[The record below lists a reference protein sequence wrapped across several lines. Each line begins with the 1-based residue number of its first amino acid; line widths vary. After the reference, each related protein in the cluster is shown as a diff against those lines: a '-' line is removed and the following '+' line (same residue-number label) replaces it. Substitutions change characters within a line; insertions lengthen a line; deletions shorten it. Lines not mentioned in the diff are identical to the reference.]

1 MSKTRNKFSPEV
13 RERAVRMVGEHRA
26 DYGSEWEA
34 MTSIASKIG
43 CTAETLRRWCREEA
57 SRRTAPAAQAADDK
71 ARLKLLE
78 REVKELRRANEILRK
93 ASAYFCDG
101 GVRPP
106 RQMMMSF
113 IDTHREDLGIE
124 PICRELAIAPS
135 SYHEHARRLA
145 NPGRRP
151 ARARQD
157 DEMMEQ
163 IKRVHEASSGL
174 YGVRKVWRQL
184 LRDGVAVA
192 RCTVERLMAAMGL
205 VGVRRGKTT
214 VTTVSNPKAPCPLD
228 KVNREFRVERP
239 NALWVVDFSYVHT
252 WAGFVYVAFVIDA
265 YARRIVGWKV
275 STSAT
280 AGFVLDAL
288 EQAIHARRPGPE
300 DGLIH
305 HSDRGVQYLAM
316 NYTQRLA
323 EANLVPSV
331 GSVGDSYDNAL
342 AETINGLYKTEVIW
356 RQRSW
361 PSASAVEMATLRWVD
376 WYNNQRL
383 FGPIGY
389 IPPAEAEANYYAATE
404 TLDMVA

>member
-1 MSKTRNKFSPEV
+1 
-13 RERAVRMVGEHRA
+13 
-26 DYGSEWEA
+26 
-34 MTSIASKIG
+34 
-43 CTAETLRRWCREEA
+43 
-57 SRRTAPAAQAADDK
+57 
-71 ARLKLLE
+71 
-78 REVKELRRANEILRK
+78 
-93 ASAYFCDG
+93 
-101 GVRPP
+101 
-106 RQMMMSF
+106 MSF
-113 IDTHREDLGIE
+113 IDSHREDLGIE
-124 PICRELAIAPS
+124 PICREAQATGLPGEGPKAEPIAPS

-145 NPGRRP
+145 DPGRRP
-151 ARARQD
+151 ARARRD
-157 DEMMEQ
+157 DEIKAQ

-174 YGVRKVWRQL
+174 YGARKVWHQL

-205 VGVRRGKTT
+205 AGVRRGKTT

-239 NALWVVDFSYVHT
+239 NALWVVDFTYVHT

-389 IPPAEAEANYYAATE
+389 IPPAEAEANYYAAIE

>member
-1 MSKTRNKFSPEV
+1 
-13 RERAVRMVGEHRA
+13 
-26 DYGSEWEA
+26 
-34 MTSIASKIG
+34 
-43 CTAETLRRWCREEA
+43 
-57 SRRTAPAAQAADDK
+57 
-71 ARLKLLE
+71 
-78 REVKELRRANEILRK
+78 
-93 ASAYFCDG
+93 
-101 GVRPP
+101 
-106 RQMMMSF
+106 MSF
-113 IDTHREDLGIE
+113 IDAHREDLGIE
-124 PICRELAIAPS
+124 PICRLAVAPS
-135 SYHEHARRLA
+135 SYHEHARRQA
-145 NPGRRP
+145 DPGRRP
-151 ARARQD
+151 ARARRD
-157 DEMMEQ
+157 DEIKAQ

-174 YGVRKVWRQL
+174 YGARKVWHQL

-192 RCTVERLMAAMGL
+192 RCTVERLMADMGL
-205 VGVRRGKTT
+205 AGVRRGKMT
-214 VTTVSNPKAPCPLD
+214 VTTVSNPKVPCPLD

-239 NALWVVDFSYVHT
+239 NALWVVDFTYVHT

-280 AGFVLDAL
+280 ASFVLDAL

-389 IPPAEAEANYYAATE
+389 IPPAEAEANYYATIE